1 MIGYGSRWPPM
12 LLGRIIGRLP
22 LGAIV
27 SKSQCHVAGFAPTHL
42 DRHDRL
48 PKSIVSRI
56 APALESMRQLSRA
69 ALVPYLVAGDP
80 RPEATVPCM
89 HALVQAGANL
99 IELGVPFSDPMAEG
113 PVIQRAHERAL
124 AHRVGVGQ
132 VLEMVAEFREV
143 DERTPVV
150 LMGYANSLLRTDS
163 AGFARAA
170 HAVGADG
177 VLVVDM
183 PIEETDATRRVLR
196 AHELDMILLVSVTT
210 PPDRARRIAKAAQGF
225 LYYLAFKGITGA
237 AGRLA
242 PDDRLSA
249 SLNALSLCTDV
260 PIGVGFGIR
269 TTQAAALVAGLAD
282 LVIVGSVL
290 VECIAKLRDAPVV
303 EITAA
308 LGQCL
313 ADLRAACDT
322 ACDTGRPHSKSPLY
336 ISAPPV
342 HVPKSPLYISEPPV
356 HVLEDAA

>member
-1 MIGYGSRWPPM
+1 
-12 LLGRIIGRLP
+12 
-22 LGAIV
+22 
-27 SKSQCHVAGFAPTHL
+27 
-42 DRHDRL
+42 
-48 PKSIVSRI
+48 
-56 APALESMRQLSRA
+56 MRRLSRA

-89 HALVQAGANL
+89 RALVDAGADL

-124 AHRVGVGQ
+124 VHRVGVDQ
-132 VLEMVAEFREV
+132 VLEMVAEFRES

-150 LMGYANSLLRTDS
+150 LMGYANSLLRADP

-183 PIEETDATRRVLR
+183 PIEEADATRRALR
-196 AHELDMILLVSVTT
+196 ACDLDMILLVSSTT
-210 PPDRARRIAKAAQGF
+210 PPERARRIAQAAQGF
-225 LYYLAFKGITGA
+225 LYYLSFKGITGA
-237 AGRLA
+237 ADYLA
-242 PDDRLSA
+242 PERLIA
-249 SLNALSLCTDV
+249 GLDALSRCTDV

-290 VECIAKLRDAPVV
+290 VERVAELRDAPVA
-303 EITAA
+303 EIASA

-313 ADLRAACDT
+313 AGLRAACDT
-322 ACDTGRPHSKSPLY
+322 ACDTGRPRSKSPLY
-336 ISAPPV
+336 ISAPPLPV
-342 HVPKSPLYISEPPV
+342 SKPPPCISAPPLP
-356 HVLEDAA
+356 VLEAAAS